1 MVPTLIFLIF
11 IFTLTLIKAAD
22 LVIVALRRISKQTK
36 TGVFALSVV
45 ILAIGTSLPEL
56 FVGITSAIEKT
67 PNLALGVVL
76 GSNIA
81 NTAFITGFVGLIVG
95 RVNVYGGY
103 LKKDLAIAFAAAV
116 LPMVLILDKT
126 LGRVDGLILLAVYG
140 AYASSFFRERYDEV
154 ARENEK
160 ESFIYR
166 FLRKF
171 AHVSTS
177 KKREFGRFFV
187 GLALLLFSAD
197 MIVRLSTTLGGL
209 LNIPVLVI
217 GLIVLAMGTSLPE
230 LVFSLRSI
238 SEHEPSMF
246 FGNLLG
252 STIANSTLILGVT
265 ALIHPIQIQAF
276 GEYSMAAVVFV
287 IVFVMFW
294 LFTRSKRRI
303 DRWEALVLLLV
314 YFAFVVASFL

>member
-1 MVPTLIFLIF
+1 MVPTLIFLIL
-11 IFTLTLIKAAD
+11 ILSLVLIKAAD
-22 LVIVALRRISKQTK
+22 LVIVALRRISKQTS
-36 TGVFALSVV
+36 TGVFALSAV

-56 FVGITSAIEKT
+56 FVGITAAIEKT
-67 PNLALGVVL
+67 PNLSLGVVL

-81 NTAFITGFVGLIVG
+81 NTALITGFVGLIVG
-95 RVNVYGGY
+95 RINVYGGY
-103 LKKDLAIAFAAAV
+103 LKKDLAIAFVAAI
-116 LPMVLILDKT
+116 LPMILILDKT
-126 LGRVDGLILLAVYG
+126 LGRVDGLVLLAVYA
-140 AYASSFFRERYDEV
+140 AYASSFFRERYMEV
-154 ARENEK
+154 VAENEK

-171 AHVSTS
+171 AHVTTS

-197 MIVRLSTTLGGL
+197 MIVRISVMLGGL

-217 GLIVLAMGTSLPE
+217 GLIILAIGTSLPE

-252 STIANSTLILGVT
+252 STIANSTLIIGIT
-265 ALIHPIQIQAF
+265 ALIYPIHIEAF
-276 GEYSMAAVVFV
+276 NEYSFAAFAF
-287 IVFVMFW
+287 IAAFLLFW
-294 LFTRSKRRI
+294 IFTRSKRRI
-303 DRWEALVLLLV
+303 DRWEAVILLLL
-314 YFAFVVASFL
+314 YFAFVIISFL